1 MTTRNDMHDR
11 NRRNIEEFRA
21 SGGRVGGN
29 FEGAPLLLLTTTG
42 AKSGQQRVN
51 PLMYLPDGERWI
63 VFASKGGAPSHP
75 DWFRNLS
82 ANPTVT
88 VEVGC
93 GALRGH
99 GRDTR
104 RRGARPSLRT
114 PIGAVSAVR
123 RLPGE
128 DDPCD
133 SGGRAG
139 PVRVRLGG
147 TAETESCPAG

>member
-21 SGGRVGGN
+21 NGGRVGGN

-42 AKSGQQRVN
+42 AKSGQQRVT

-82 ANPTVT
+82 ANPTAT
-88 VEVGC
+88 VEVGSEHFEATVEILA
-93 GALRGH
+93 GEERDRIYARQSELYPQFAAYQEKTSRVIPAIALVR
-99 GRDTR
+99 
-104 RRGARPSLRT
+104 
-114 PIGAVSAVR
+114 SA
-123 RLPGE
+123 
-128 DDPCD
+128 
-133 SGGRAG
+133 
-139 PVRVRLGG
+139 
-147 TAETESCPAG
+147 